1 MLAKYSVKKPFTV
14 LVGVILVIVLGF
26 MSFSRMTADLLPNI
40 NLPYVLVMT
49 TYPGASPEKVESV
62 VTEPLEQAFA
72 TTANVKNVSSVSN
85 ENVSMLM
92 LEFEES
98 TNMDSALI
106 ELNSKIDLVEAAW
119 KNETVGT
126 PTVLKLNPNMLPVM
140 IAAVDVKDMPS
151 SDLTYFISEKIT
163 PELEKTNGVA
173 SVSTSGA
180 IEEKITIRLSQ
191 EKIDTLNEKILENID
206 EELSKTEK
214 ELKNAKAE
222 ITKGKA
228 ELEKQSAEQ
237 TKKLADGLN
246 AINAG
251 EQELI
256 NALTTLESK
265 EKQLQILKNVLE
277 TGLEI
282 ITPENE
288 TQVLSDVNNK
298 LNTLDEDSDV
308 RPSLNIKEGITEAL
322 KTKLTEV
329 NDGLNEINTTKT
341 SLNSKLTEVSKQKT
355 ELENAKTTLQN
366 ELQKAASKLSSGET
380 QINQGLSELDS
391 ARETAYKN
399 ASLDGVITQSM
410 ISGILTTEN
419 FSMPAG
425 YIETEDDSI
434 VVKVGEQF
442 TSLDEIKDLTILS
455 LDIDGLESVKLQD
468 LADIEIEDN
477 SNDVYTKVNGN
488 NGVILSFQKQSTAAT
503 ATVANDI
510 KDTFAELEEKYDDV
524 KFTVLMDQ
532 GVYIDMVVSS
542 VLENLIYGAIL
553 AIIILFL
560 FLRDLKPT
568 IAVALS
574 IPASLTFAI
583 TLMYFTGVTVNV
595 ISLSGL
601 ALSVG
606 MLVDNAIVV
615 IENTYRLRNAGMPA
629 GKAAIKGASSV
640 AGAIFASTLTTI
652 CVFTP
657 IVFIEGMTRELF
669 MDMALT
675 IAYSLLASLIVALT
689 VVPAMT
695 AKLFKKE
702 KEVKHNLFDK
712 FVRGYEKILKLALNH
727 KAIVLT
733 SSVVLLI
740 ISGVLVSNMGTAFI
754 PSMEGTQMSLT
765 MEFDKDTA
773 VQDGNDMSNTVIERL
788 LEIED
793 IETIGAMRQSGGMLT
808 TSGDSN
814 SISMYLILK
823 EDKKLTTTEIEKQI
837 LEKTEDLNCEISVST
852 SNMDMSAMG
861 GSGIQVLV
869 KGNEL
874 DKLQE
879 IANDIA
885 EIMKNTEGMTEID
898 NGIGETSLETK
909 IIVDK
914 NKAMEYGLTVAQIY
928 STIAEKLTLENEA
941 TNVTIDNKEYPVIV
955 IKKEEDKLTK
965 DNIGDI
971 ELSGNKN
978 NEEVTV
984 DLSELVSINET
995 DSMKSISRENSSRY
1009 VSVSAMIDS
1018 DHNIGLVS
1026 RDFEKE
1032 LEKYEV
1038 PEGYSIELAGE
1049 NETIN
1054 EAIYDLLLMIA
1065 LAILLI
1071 YLVMVAQFQSLK
1083 SPFIVMFTIPL
1094 AFTGGLFA
1102 LAITGKELS
1111 VIAMLGFLVL
1121 AGIVVN
1127 NGIVLI
1133 DYLNQLIAQ
1142 GKTKKEAIIEAGK
1155 TRLRPIIMTA
1165 LTTILGMS
1173 TMALGIGMG
1182 ADMIQS
1188 LGIVTI
1194 GGLLYATVLTLVVV
1208 PCMYDLMFRKVK

>member
-14 LVGVILVIVLGF
+14 LVGVILVIVLGL
-26 MSFSRMTADLLPNI
+26 MSFSRMTADLLPSI

-49 TYPGASPEKVESV
+49 TYPGASPEKVETV
-62 VTEPLEQAFA
+62 ITEPLEKVFA
-72 TTANVKNVSSVSN
+72 TTTNVKTVSSVSN

-106 ELNSKIDLVEAAW
+106 ELNSKIDLVEPAW
-119 KNETVGT
+119 KSENIGA

-140 IAAVDVKDMPS
+140 VSAIDVKDMS
-151 SDLTYFISEKIT
+151 STDLTYFINDKII
-163 PELEKTNGVA
+163 PELEKINGVA
-173 SVSTSGA
+173 SVSTIGLV
-180 IEEKITIRLSQ
+180 EEKVTIKLNQ
-191 EKIDTLNEKILENID
+191 EKIDAVNEKILENID
-206 EELSKTEK
+206 KELSKTEK
-214 ELKNAKAE
+214 ELKNAKSE
-222 ITKGKA
+222 IAKGKA
-228 ELEKQSAEQ
+228 ELAKQSNEQ
-237 TKKLADGLN
+237 TNKIKDGLN
-246 AINAG
+246 AINSG
-251 EQELI
+251 EKELT
-256 NALTTLESK
+256 NALTTLEAK
-265 EKQLQILKNVLE
+265 EKQLQTLKVVLE
-277 TGLEI
+277 KGLEI
-282 ITPENE
+282 LTPENE
-288 TQVLSDVNNK
+288 KVVLNNVR
-298 LNTLDEDSDV
+298 NQFSTLDSSTDIRPGLDV
-308 RPSLNIKEGITEAL
+308 KETLA
-322 KTKLTEV
+322 TKLEEV
-329 NDGLNEINTTKT
+329 NGQLNEINVAKT
-341 SLNSKLTEVSKQKT
+341 SLNSQLKEVNSQKQ
-355 ELENAKTTLQN
+355 ELQKAQSTLQN
-366 ELQKAASKLSSGET
+366 ELNKASNKLSSGEA
-380 QINQGLSELDS
+380 QVNQGLSELEK

-410 ISGILTTEN
+410 ISGILTADN

-425 YIETEDDSI
+425 YIETEDDNI
-434 VVKVGEQF
+434 VVKVGEEF
-442 TSLDEIKDLTILS
+442 NNIDEIKNLTILS
-455 LDIDGLESVKLQD
+455 FDIDGLEKVTLEE
-468 LADIEIEDN
+468 LADISIEDN
-477 SNDVYTKVNGN
+477 SNEVYAKVNGN
-488 NGVILSFQKQSTAAT
+488 NGVMLSFQKQSTAAT
-503 ATVANDI
+503 ATVSAEI
-510 KDTFAELEEKYDDV
+510 KEKFAQLEKQYDEI
-524 KFTVLMDQ
+524 KFTALMDQ

-583 TLMYFTGVTVNV
+583 TLMYFTGVTINV

-615 IENTYRLRNAGMPA
+615 IENTYRLRNEGMSA
-629 GKAAIKGASSV
+629 EKAAIKGASSV

-652 CVFTP
+652 CVFAP

-695 AKLFKKE
+695 SKLFKKE
-702 KEVKHNLFDK
+702 KEVKHNLFNK
-712 FVRGYEKILKLALNH
+712 FVNLYEKALKLALNH
-727 KAIVLT
+727 KIIVL
-733 SSVVLLI
+733 SSAVILLI
-740 ISGVLVSNMGTAFI
+740 ISGVLVGNMGTAFI
-754 PSMEGTQMSLT
+754 PSMEGTQMSLIL
-765 MEFDKDTA
+765 EFDKDMKT
-773 VQDGNDMSNTVIERL
+773 QEGNDISNTVMERL

-793 IETIGAMRQSGGMLT
+793 IETIGAMRESQGMLG
-808 TSGDSN
+808 SGDSN
-814 SISMYLILK
+814 SVSMYLILK
-823 EDKKLTTTEIEKQI
+823 EDKKLATTEIEKQI
-837 LEKTEDLNCEISVST
+837 LEKTQDLNCEVSVST

-861 GSGIQVLV
+861 GSGIEVLV

-885 EIMKNTEGMTEID
+885 NIMNKTEGMTEVD
-898 NGIGETSLETK
+898 NGVGETSLETR

-928 STIAEKLTLENEA
+928 STISEKLTTEKEA
-941 TNVTIDNKEYPVIV
+941 TTLTINNKEYPVIV
-955 IKKEEDKLTK
+955 IKKDEDKINKENL
-965 DNIGDI
+965 GEI
-971 ELSGNKN
+971 ELNGNKN
-978 NEEVTV
+978 NEEVTIG
-984 DLSELVSINET
+984 LSEIVSIEEK
-995 DSMKSISRENSSRY
+995 DSMQSISRENSSRY
-1009 VSVSAMIDS
+1009 ISVSASIKS
-1018 DHNIGLVS
+1018 DYNIGLVS
-1026 RDFEKE
+1026 KDFEKE
-1032 LEKYEV
+1032 LDKYEV

-1049 NETIN
+1049 NESIN

-1094 AFTGGLFA
+1094 AFTGGLLA
-1102 LAITGKELS
+1102 LVITGKELS

-1133 DYLNQLIAQ
+1133 DYINQLIAQ
-1142 GKTKKEAIIEAGK
+1142 DKTKKEAIIEAGK

-1173 TMALGIGMG
+1173 TMALGMGMG
-1182 ADMIQS
+1182 ADMVQS

-1194 GGLLYATVLTLVVV
+1194 GGLLYATILTLVVV
-1208 PCMYDLMFRKVK
+1208 PCMYDIMFRKVK